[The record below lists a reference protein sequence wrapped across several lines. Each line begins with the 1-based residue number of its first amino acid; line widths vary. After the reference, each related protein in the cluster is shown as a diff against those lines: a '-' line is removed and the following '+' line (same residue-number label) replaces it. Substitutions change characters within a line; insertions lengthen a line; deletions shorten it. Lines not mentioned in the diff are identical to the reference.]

1 MLGEEYQMICGSS
14 ANLATPATPTIT
26 ARTAGSNETTVGANG
41 TYDVKV
47 TATNW
52 FGETA
57 ASAAAT
63 GSSLAGQVIDVTIVP
78 SRVR

>member
-1 MLGEEYQMICGSS
+1 MICGSS

-47 TATNW
+47 TA
-52 FGETA
+52 
-57 ASAAAT
+57 
-63 GSSLAGQVIDVTIVP
+63 
-78 SRVR
+78 R